1 MGLKRISGIFLALS
15 TLARLFTSSPVEAF
29 ESEKFPGRG
38 KREAFG
44 KACEFNLKGISLAD
58 RGKFREASELY
69 KKAIEIYP
77 YYSVSFSNL
86 GNAYSDLHRYDEA
99 VEQYRKAVKIS
110 PDFAAAYSNMADALM
125 HQKKYLDAEIAC
137 KNALRVDPGYVLA
150 MTNLS
155 EVYIATNR
163 AQEAKTVLLAASGL
177 TNTAAVKR
185 LIAEDLEKANKLL
198 EQSK

>member
-1 MGLKRISGIFLALS
+1 MWRKRIPGIFLALNTVAS
-15 TLARLFTSSPVEAF
+15 MFTGSPVEAF

-69 KKAIEIYP
+69 KKAIEVYP

-177 TNTAAVKR
+177 TTTAAVKR
-185 LIAEDLEKANKLL
+185 LIAEDLEIANKLL

>member
-1 MGLKRISGIFLALS
+1 MQSKQSLRLVAVLTMVATILAD
-15 TLARLFTSSPVEAF
+15 SSASAF

-44 KACEFNLKGISLAD
+44 KACEYNLKGISLAD
-58 RGKFREASELY
+58 SGKTREAVELY
-69 KKAIEIYP
+69 KKAIEVYP
-77 YYSVSFSNL
+77 YYSVTFSNL
-86 GNAYSDLHRYDEA
+86 GNAYSDLHRFDEA

-125 HQKKYLDAEIAC
+125 HQKKFLDAEIAC

-163 AQEAKTVLLAASGL
+163 PQEAKTVLLAASGL
-177 TNTAAVKR
+177 TTTSAVKK
-185 LIAEDLEKANKLL
+185 LIAEDLEKANKML
-198 EQSK
+198 EKTK